1 MKLDNLKPAW
11 RQYRLMNALQPIQ
24 EKEILSII
32 EHADPMVTTKSYRMI
47 INMALFIALI
57 IFCQGG

>member
-11 RQYRLMNALQPIQ
+11 QQFRLMNALQPIQ

-32 EHADPMVTTKSYRMI
+32 EQADPVAVTKSYRI
-47 INMALFIALI
+47 LINTALFIALI